1 MRDKS
6 GFRLG
11 FHPLLFLLGYKRLC
25 LPREELE
32 SFLNLCIREQVSY
45 HSVTAEEAE
54 AYLCVPF
61 FTAARLIKRAE
72 AAGLSVRVER
82 SGGIPAL
89 AVKHRGRVG
98 LLLGALLGVLL
109 TVLSG
114 SVVWDV
120 RVDGEKRLTED
131 EVLYTL
137 EQCGLKVGARK
148 SSLDIDVIEN
158 RVLILSDDISWISI
172 NMRGTV
178 ANVEIRE
185 LVPRPEPEE
194 ESGTVNLVAE
204 RGGVITRLEDIRG
217 NIAVSVGDSVSEGQL
232 LVGGIYG
239 DEETGIKYT
248 AAKGRVYAECEDS
261 FSIEIP
267 RKYEKKV
274 YTGRVKCEKYLI
286 FFKNEIKFF
295 SNCGNL
301 YASYDKIDTVEYF
314 PSPGGDDLPVGIRT
328 VKYMEYVLE
337 EAVRSDSELSAL
349 AEYRMSLTLAREL
362 CDADLLRKYSQFTL
376 GDEGYT
382 LLCRVVC
389 VKDIA
394 KRKVVEVLP

>member
-1 MRDKS
+1 MRNKG

-11 FHPLLFLLGYKRLC
+11 LHPLLFFLGYKRL
-25 LPREELE
+25 RVGRDELE
-32 SFLNLCIREQVSY
+32 SFLNLCVREQVSY
-45 HSVTAEEAE
+45 HSVAIEDDY
-54 AYLCVPF
+54 AYICVPF
-61 FTAARLIKRAE
+61 FGASRLIKKAE
-72 AAGLSVRVER
+72 RMGISAKVER

-89 AVKHRGRVG
+89 TVKHRGRLG
-98 LLLGALLGVLL
+98 LFLGALFGVLL
-109 TVLSG
+109 IALSG
-114 SVVWDV
+114 TVVWDV
-120 RVDGEKRLTED
+120 RVDGEKRLTEE
-131 EVLYTL
+131 EVIYTL
-137 EQCGLKVGARK
+137 EQCGLKVGVRRA
-148 SSLDIDVIEN
+148 SLDIDVIEN

-185 LVPRPEPEE
+185 LVPRPDTED

-261 FSIEIP
+261 FSVQIP
-267 RKYEKKV
+267 RKYIKKM

-301 YASYDKIDTVEYF
+301 YTSYDKIDMIEYF

-328 VKYMEYVLE
+328 VKYMEYVCE
-337 EAVRSDSELSAL
+337 EAVRSDGELSAL
-349 AEYRMSLTLAREL
+349 ADYRMSLTLSKEL
-362 CDADLLRKYSQFTL
+362 SDADLLRKNSRFTL
-376 GDEGYT
+376 EDDRYT
-382 LLCRVVC
+382 LVCRVVC

-394 KRKVVEVLP
+394 KRKIVEVLP

>member
-1 MRDKS
+1 MKNKK

-11 FHPLLFLLGYKRLC
+11 LHPLLFLLGYKRLC
-25 LPREELE
+25 VPREELE
-32 SFLNLCIREQVSY
+32 SFLNLCIREQISY
-45 HSVTAEEAE
+45 HSVAAEEAE

-61 FTAARLIKRAE
+61 FTASRLIKRAE
-72 AAGLSVRVER
+72 VLGLSVKVAL
-82 SGGIPAL
+82 SGGVPAL
-89 AVKHRGRVG
+89 IVKHRGRLG
-98 LLLGALLGVLL
+98 LLMGALLGVLL
-109 TVLSG
+109 IALSG
-114 SVVWDV
+114 TVVWDV
-120 RVDGEKRLTED
+120 RVDGERRLTEE
-131 EVLYTL
+131 EVIYTL
-137 EQCGLKVGARK
+137 EQCGLSLGVRK

-185 LVPRPEPEE
+185 LVPRPKPEE
-194 ESGTVNLVAE
+194 ENGTVNLVAE

-217 NIAVSVGDSVSEGQL
+217 NIAVNVGDSVSEGQL

-261 FSIEIP
+261 FSVEIP
-267 RKYEKKV
+267 RKYERKI

-286 FFKNEIKFF
+286 FFKNETKIF

-301 YASYDKIDTVEYF
+301 YTSYDKIDTVEYF

-328 VKYMEYVLE
+328 VKYMEYVSE
-337 EAVRSDSELSAL
+337 EATRSDSELSAL
-349 AEYRMSLTLAREL
+349 AEYRMSLTLSREL
-362 CDADLLRKYSQFTL
+362 SDADLLRKYSQFTL
-376 GDEGYT
+376 GDDGYT

-394 KRKVVEVLP
+394 KRKIVEVLP